1 MLAQCPLACAIRE
14 HDRDESWRSRSSG
27 SAEFETGIDLI
38 DEQHKRLFQY
48 FEDIQRCIDSGDG
61 SQVEILCR
69 GLIDYVLS
77 HLVFEESLME
87 QAGYPMFEAHR
98 QVHDAFRQRAN
109 EYLDKVTNGIDP
121 LKVAREMRT
130 DVGLWLINH
139 IKHEDKHYV
148 ALVKKNLDR
157 GFAARMLGKLFG

>member
-1 MLAQCPLACAIRE
+1 MALKIE
-14 HDRDESWRSRSSG
+14 W

-38 DEQHKRLFQY
+38 DEQHKRLFEY
-48 FEDIQRCIDSGDG
+48 FEEIQNCIESGDG

-109 EYLDKVTNGIDP
+109 EYLDKVTTGIDP
-121 LKVAREMRT
+121 LKVARDMRT

-157 GFAARMLGKLFG
+157 GFASGMLGKFFG

>member
-1 MLAQCPLACAIRE
+1 MTPPKIE
-14 HDRDESWRSRSSG
+14 WSSD
-27 SAEFETGIDLI
+27 FETGIDLI
-38 DEQHKRLFQY
+38 DDQHKRLFDY
-48 FEDIQRCIDSGDG
+48 FTDIQHCIERGDG
-61 SQVEILCR
+61 SQVEPLCR

-98 QVHDAFRQRAN
+98 RVHDAFRRRVDDYWAK
-109 EYLDKVTNGIDP
+109 LSGGADP
-121 LKVAREMRT
+121 LKVARDMRT

-148 ALVKKNLDR
+148 AQVKKNLDR
-157 GFAARMLGKLFG
+157 GFASRLLGKLFG